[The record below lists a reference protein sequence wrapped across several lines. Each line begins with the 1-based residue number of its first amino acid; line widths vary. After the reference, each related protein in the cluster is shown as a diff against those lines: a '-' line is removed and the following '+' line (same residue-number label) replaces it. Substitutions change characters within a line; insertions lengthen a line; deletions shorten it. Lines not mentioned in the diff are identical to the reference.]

1 MMTPGQMW
9 VSRRIEDIITST
21 ERAASDIH
29 PAYYPNSQSYITDVL
44 DEVLSQL
51 YDGSATELE
60 SDSFN
65 DKYSSVITTL
75 EEIFGDDLKHHYDS
89 VFSNEQE
96 TLNESEVYKNIEKLI
111 KHWKNQL
118 KKGEQIRFETDDL
131 EFWGITKRSDKM
143 RTQLLFQELVGDE
156 VFAEKFINKLLNKTF
171 STKDFS
177 DRIVGG
183 YDFEWVLTD
192 LEYRDFEFFLYGKTL
207 PGGSV
212 SLMDG
217 RHLSL
222 QEATEDEY
230 LGWEIQSE
238 VNEVVQDC
246 MNEIILPITGYDVIV
261 PVIYISEE

>member
-1 MMTPGQMW
+1 
-9 VSRRIEDIITST
+9 
-21 ERAASDIH
+21 
-29 PAYYPNSQSYITDVL
+29 
-44 DEVLSQL
+44 
-51 YDGSATELE
+51 
-60 SDSFN
+60 
-65 DKYSSVITTL
+65 
-75 EEIFGDDLKHHYDS
+75 
-89 VFSNEQE
+89 
-96 TLNESEVYKNIEKLI
+96 
-111 KHWKNQL
+111 
-118 KKGEQIRFETDDL
+118 
-131 EFWGITKRSDKM
+131 M

-171 STKDFS
+171 STKDFNE
-177 DRIVGG
+177 RIVGG

-222 QEATEDEY
+222 QEATEDEH